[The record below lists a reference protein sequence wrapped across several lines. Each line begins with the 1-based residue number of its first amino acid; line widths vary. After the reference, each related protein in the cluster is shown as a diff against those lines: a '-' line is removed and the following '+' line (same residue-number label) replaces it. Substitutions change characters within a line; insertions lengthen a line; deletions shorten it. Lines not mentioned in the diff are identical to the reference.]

1 MTKGLLKIGSS
12 DERQAILQLW
22 DQKQDTLTIGQLIN
36 RSEWYIEQQLHIAL
50 DFRRGMKF
58 SFGQ

>member
-22 DQKQDTLTIGQLIN
+22 DQKQDTQTIGQLIN
-36 RSEWYIEQQLHIAL
+36 RAEWYVEQQLHIAL
-50 DFRRGMKF
+50 DLRRGIKA